1 MYAQNVQALLSELTC
16 GCSNIQQSLF
26 EQCTN
31 SVFGELK
38 SFGTTY
44 YRHNQFWISQLPMIK
59 HEIHKIIH
67 VIFVCYTH
75 ILQKINNN
83 NDDGENLYIYTCI
96 SKFCEFCGLALHIMA
111 WSLVTRNPKP
121 PLVGDQCNTLYAF
134 PAQPF

>member
-38 SFGTTY
+38 SFGSTY

-59 HEIHKIIH
+59 HEVHKVIH

-75 ILQKINNN
+75 ILQKINSN
-83 NDDGENLYIYTCI
+83 NDSVNLFMYQNSASSAVWHNMIPPGHWLQAI
-96 SKFCEFCGLALHIMA
+96 RSHH
-111 WSLVTRNPKP
+111 SLVIN
-121 PLVGDQCNTLYAF
+121 LIHCMH
-134 PAQPF
+134 